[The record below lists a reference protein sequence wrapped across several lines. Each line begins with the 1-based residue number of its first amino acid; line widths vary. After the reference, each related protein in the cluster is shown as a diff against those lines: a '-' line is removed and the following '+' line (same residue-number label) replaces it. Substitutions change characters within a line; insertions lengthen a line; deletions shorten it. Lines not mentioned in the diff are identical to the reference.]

1 MKEIS
6 QLICYSWR
14 QDIFSTI
21 TIYKFTGV
29 QMKLTGIIAL
39 LLLSAGII
47 SAQQESILK
56 TAEDSIS
63 YSVGQSIGK
72 NISDPQLKINYEVL
86 FQGLKDQSEGK
97 SLLTDSQIQTMMIR
111 LNQKLIAMRNA
122 KIDEQK
128 VKNKK
133 EAEEFLAENKNK
145 EGVVTLPSGLQ
156 YKVLVKGDG
165 PSPKENSVVRVHYKG
180 TTIDGKV
187 FDSSYDRG
195 EPAEFELDRVI
206 KGWTEALQ
214 LMHVGDK
221 WMLYIPPELGYGE
234 AGAGE
239 VIEPNS
245 LLIFEVELL
254 DVK

>member
-1 MKEIS
+1 
-6 QLICYSWR
+6 
-14 QDIFSTI
+14 
-21 TIYKFTGV
+21 
-29 QMKLTGIIAL
+29 MKLNKIIVL
-39 LLLSAGII
+39 LLASATLSL
-47 SAQQESILK
+47 AQEESILK

-72 NISDPQLKINYEVL
+72 NISDPQLNINYEVL
-86 FQGLKDQSEGK
+86 YRGLKDQSEGK
-97 SLLTDSQIQTMMIR
+97 SLLTESQIQTMMIR

-122 KIDEQK
+122 RIDEQK

-133 EAEEFLAENKNK
+133 AADEFLTKNKNK

-165 PSPKENSVVRVHYKG
+165 LSPKENSIVKVHYKG

-195 EPAEFELDRVI
+195 EPAEFELNRVI

-221 WMLYIPPELGYGE
+221 WVLYIPPELGYGE
-234 AGAGE
+234 TGAGE

-254 DVK
+254 EVK

>member
-1 MKEIS
+1 
-6 QLICYSWR
+6 
-14 QDIFSTI
+14 
-21 TIYKFTGV
+21 
-29 QMKLTGIIAL
+29 MKLSKIFVL
-39 LLLSAGII
+39 LLISATV
-47 SAQQESILK
+47 SLAQQESILK

-72 NISDPQLKINYEVL
+72 NISDPQLNINYEVL
-86 FQGLKDQSEGK
+86 YHGLKDQSEGK
-97 SLLTDSQIQTMMIR
+97 SLLTESQIQTMMIR

-122 KIDEQK
+122 RIDEQK

-133 EAEEFLAENKNK
+133 AADEFLTENKNK

-165 PSPKENSVVRVHYKG
+165 PSPKENSIVKVHYKG

-195 EPAEFELDRVI
+195 EPAEFELNRVI

-221 WMLYIPPELGYGE
+221 WVLYIPPELGYGE
-234 AGAGE
+234 TGAGE

-254 DVK
+254 EVK